1 MQAQFP
7 GSSVSLSIS
16 AVERD
21 VGVSKDALRVWER
34 RYGFPNPGRDAF
46 GERIYGPEQVEKLRL
61 IKRLMDIGHRP
72 GKIVPLQLSDL
83 AHIYASANPV
93 DDTGLR
99 SATRNGELLRN
110 FLDLIKRHE
119 TTQLRDQLSQAL
131 LRMSLANFVI
141 DVIAPLTTAIGEAW
155 ARGQLAVHEE
165 HLYTESVQVIMRNAI
180 NTIPEIGKPPRVL
193 LTTVPQEQHGL
204 GLLMVEAM
212 LALEGCKCV
221 SLGVQTPIWDI
232 AQAVIAHQADVVA
245 LSFSL
250 AMNAN
255 TALESLADL
264 RAQLDGEVEIWVGG
278 ACSVLQRRAPR
289 GVLVLRE
296 LAAVHATVAHW
307 RSQH

>member
-1 MQAQFP
+1 
-7 GSSVSLSIS
+7 
-16 AVERD
+16 
-21 VGVSKDALRVWER
+21 
-34 RYGFPNPGRDAF
+34 
-46 GERIYGPEQVEKLRL
+46 VEKLRL

-83 AHIYASANPV
+83 ANIYASANPV

-99 SATRNGELLRN
+99 SATRHQELLKL
-110 FLDLIKRHE
+110 FLDLIRRHE
-119 TTQLRDQLSQAL
+119 VTQLREQLSQAL

-141 DVIAPLTTAIGEAW
+141 DVIAPLTTAVGEAW

-165 HLYTESVQVIMRNAI
+165 HLYTESVQVILRNAI
-180 NTIPEIGKPPRVL
+180 NTIPEIGNPPRVL

-212 LALEGCKCV
+212 LSLEGCRCV

-232 AQAVIAHQADVVA
+232 AQAVKAHAADVVA

-250 AMNAN
+250 AMNTN
-255 TALESLADL
+255 TVLESLTDL

-278 ACSVLQRRAPR
+278 ASSVLQRRPPR

-296 LAAVHATVAHW
+296 LDAAHAAVAHW